1 MGAARPVRKP
11 GAGGPFRI
19 NPLDSPLPRCRTPS
33 VPVPTAAL
41 TKKNFYK
48 DSVALMR
55 ISQTVGGRE
64 GIARVSLLMG
74 TPANKDILG
83 QAGLLVAELAG
94 AAPADLMILVEGEQS
109 ALAPALEA
117 IEAALAGGDAAPS
130 AGTVEIAPRSIAM
143 GQERLAGATLAQ
155 VSVPGPYAAAEAL
168 KALKRG
174 LHVFLFSDNVPLA
187 EEQAVKRLAAKKG
200 LLVMGPD
207 CGTAIIAGVPLGF
220 ANAVR
225 RGGIGVVGASGTG
238 MQEVTC
244 RIHQL
249 GEGVSHAIGTGSRD
263 VYEEIG
269 GTTLL
274 AGLELLARD
283 PATRVIVIVS
293 KPPAASVAE
302 RALAAVRKSG
312 KPAVVLFLGA
322 DLPGGGNVHPVATL
336 EQAAATAVALARGT
350 QSPPAA
356 SPAPAG
362 FEAAVAKL
370 APSQKFLRGLYSGG
384 TYCTEAQLVWRGR
397 GIAAWSN
404 APLEKRRALPH
415 HAASRE
421 HTAIDL
427 GADEF
432 TVGRPH
438 PMIDFTA
445 RLERLA
451 AEARDPA
458 VAAIVLDVV
467 LGYGAHP
474 DPAGALAPAVRAAR
488 AAAAKEGREL
498 LVLGFLCGTEEDPQP
513 LSSQTAQLAE
523 SGMILAAGSTA
534 AASLAA
540 RAAARK

>member
-1 MGAARPVRKP
+1 
-11 GAGGPFRI
+11 
-19 NPLDSPLPRCRTPS
+19 
-33 VPVPTAAL
+33 
-41 TKKNFYK
+41 
-48 DSVALMR
+48 MR
-55 ISQTVGGRE
+55 ISQQVSGRE
-64 GIARVSLLMG
+64 GVARVSLLMG

-83 QAGLLVAELAG
+83 QAGLLAPELAG
-94 AAPADLMILVEGEQS
+94 AAPADLMILVEGDDG
-109 ALAPALEA
+109 ALAPALVATEA
-117 IEAALAGGDAAPS
+117 LLAGGDAAPREG
-130 AGTVEIAPRSIAM
+130 AVEIAPRSIAM
-143 GQERLAGATLAQ
+143 GLERLAGATLAQ
-155 VSVPGPYAAAEAL
+155 ISVPGPYAGAEAL
-168 KALKRG
+168 KAVKRG

-187 EEQAVKRLAAKKG
+187 EERTVKQLATKKG

-207 CGTAIIAGVPLGF
+207 CGTAIIGGVPLGF
-220 ANAVR
+220 ANVVR

-263 VYEEIG
+263 VYDEIG

-312 KPAVVLFLGA
+312 KPAAVLFLGA
-322 DLPGGGNVHPVATL
+322 DLPAGGNVHPVATL

-350 QSPPAA
+350 PAAPAA
-356 SPAPAG
+356 SAAPAG
-362 FEAAVAKL
+362 FAAAVAKL
-370 APSQKFLRGLYSGG
+370 APLQKFLRGLYSGG
-384 TYCTEAQLVWRGR
+384 TYCTEAQLVWRSAGVT
-397 GIAAWSN
+397 AWSN
-404 APLEKRRALPH
+404 APLDKRLALPH

-438 PMIDFTA
+438 PMIDFAA

-467 LGYGAHP
+467 LGYGAHA

-488 AAAAKEGREL
+488 AAAAKDGRAL
-498 LVLGFLCGTEEDPQP
+498 LVLGFLCGTEEDPQR

-523 SGMILAAGSTA
+523 SGMVLAPGSTA
-534 AASLAA
+534 AAALAA
-540 RAAARK
+540 RAATRT

>member
-1 MGAARPVRKP
+1 M
-11 GAGGPFRI
+11 
-19 NPLDSPLPRCRTPS
+19 
-33 VPVPTAAL
+33 PTAAV

-55 ISQTVGGRE
+55 ISQTMGGRE
-64 GIARVSLLMG
+64 GLVRVSLLMG

-83 QAGLLVAELAG
+83 QTGLLVAELAG
-94 AAPADLMILVEGEQS
+94 AAPADLMILVEGGQD
-109 ALAPALEA
+109 ALAPALVA
-117 IEAALAGGDAAPS
+117 IEAALAGGDATPS
-130 AGTVEIAPRSIAM
+130 ADTVEIAPRSIAM

-225 RGGIGVVGASGTG
+225 RGAVGVVGASGTG

-283 PATRVIVIVS
+283 PATGVIVIVS
-293 KPPAASVAE
+293 NRRRRGGVPSARWRRAQVEQTRGRPVPRRGPKWRQRHRSRRSNRRLHRGRARRERNPRRRQAIARGPAVARQRRRQKFCAKLCWAARIAPKRSSSARCRRRGVVGAPLGKRWRAAE
-302 RALAAVRKSG
+302 RG
-312 KPAVVLFLGA
+312 EP
-322 DLPGGGNVHPVATL
+322 
-336 EQAAATAVALARGT
+336 RG
-350 QSPPAA
+350 
-356 SPAPAG
+356 
-362 FEAAVAKL
+362 V
-370 APSQKFLRGLYSGG
+370 
-384 TYCTEAQLVWRGR
+384 
-397 GIAAWSN
+397 
-404 APLEKRRALPH
+404 
-415 HAASRE
+415 
-421 HTAIDL
+421 DL

-432 TVGRPH
+432 TVGRRSDDRP
-438 PMIDFTA
+438 
-445 RLERLA
+445 A
-451 AEARDPA
+451 AQLNALRRRRA
-458 VAAIVLDVV
+458 TCVAAIVLDVV
-467 LGYGAHP
+467 LGYGRTRIQP
-474 DPAGALAPAVRAAR
+474 LPAVRGPRGAAGAGASQR
-488 AAAAKEGREL
+488 LPLRHRGGPAAASCR
-498 LVLGFLCGTEEDPQP
+498 
-513 LSSQTAQLAE
+513 TAQLPRHGAHPTPLGRRRH
-523 SGMILAAGSTA
+523 SPRVAT
-534 AASLAA
+534 
-540 RAAARK
+540 R

>member
-1 MGAARPVRKP
+1 VPIAA
-11 GAGGPFRI
+11 
-19 NPLDSPLPRCRTPS
+19 T
-33 VPVPTAAL
+33 

-55 ISQTVGGRE
+55 ISQTVAGRA
-64 GIARVSLLMG
+64 GLARVSLLMG

-83 QAGLLVAELAG
+83 QAGLLVPEIAG
-94 AAPADLMILVEGEQS
+94 AAPADLMILVEGEPQ
-109 ALAPALEA
+109 ALAGALEA
-117 IEAALAGGDAAPS
+117 IEAALAGGDARPS
-130 AGTVEIAPRSIAM
+130 GGAIEIAPRSIAM
-143 GQERLAGATLAQ
+143 GLERLADATLAQ

-225 RGGIGVVGASGTG
+225 RGAIGIVGASGTG

-263 VYEEIG
+263 VYDEIG

-274 AGLELLARD
+274 AGIDLLARD

-293 KPPAASVAE
+293 KPPAARVAE
-302 RALAAVRKSG
+302 RALAAVRKTG

-322 DLPGGGNVHPVATL
+322 DLPGGGDVHPVATL

-350 QSPPAA
+350 KPASA
-356 SPAPAG
+356 GGAAPAG
-362 FEAAVAKL
+362 FDAAVAKL
-370 APSQKFLRGLYSGG
+370 KPSQQFLRGLYSGG
-384 TYCTEAQLVWRGR
+384 TYCTEAQLLWRAS

-404 APLEKRRALPH
+404 APLDKRLALPH
-415 HAASRE
+415 GVASRE

-438 PMIDFTA
+438 PMIDFAA

-467 LGYGAHP
+467 LGYGAHA

-488 AAAAKEGREL
+488 AAAAQDGREL
-498 LVLGFLCGTEEDPQP
+498 LVLGFLCGTEDDPQR
-513 LSSQTAQLAE
+513 LSSQTATLAA
-523 SGMILAAGSTA
+523 SGMVLAPGSTA
-534 AASLAA
+534 AAALAA
-540 RAAARK
+540 RAARRG

>member
-1 MGAARPVRKP
+1 MPIAATTR
-11 GAGGPFRI
+11 
-19 NPLDSPLPRCRTPS
+19 
-33 VPVPTAAL
+33 
-41 TKKNFYK
+41 KNFYK

-55 ISQTVGGRE
+55 ISQTVGRRE
-64 GIARVSLLMG
+64 GLARVSLLMG

-83 QAGLLVAELAG
+83 QAGLLVAEFAG
-94 AAPADLMILVEGEQS
+94 AAPADLMILVEGEPG

-117 IEAALAGGDAAPS
+117 IEAALAGGDVKAA
-130 AGTVEIAPRSIAM
+130 AGAVEIAPRSIAM

-187 EEQAVKRLAAKKG
+187 EEQAVKRLAAKKR

-225 RGGIGVVGASGTG
+225 RGAIGVVGASGTG

-274 AGLELLARD
+274 AGLDLLARD
-283 PATRVIVIVS
+283 PGTRVIVIVS

-322 DLPGGGNVHPVATL
+322 ELPGGGNVHPVATL
-336 EQAAATAVALARGT
+336 EQAAAAAVALARGT
-350 QSPPAA
+350 PAA
-356 SPAPAG
+356 QPANGAPAG
-362 FEAAVAKL
+362 FDAAVAKL
-370 APSQKFLRGLYSGG
+370 TPSQKFLRGLYSGG
-384 TYCTEAQLVWRGR
+384 TYCTEAQLVWRAA
-397 GIAAWSN
+397 GITAWSN
-404 APLEKRRALPH
+404 APLDKRLALPH

-438 PMIDFTA
+438 PMIDFAA

-467 LGYGAHP
+467 LGYGAHA

-488 AAAAKEGREL
+488 TAAAKDGRAL
-498 LVLGFLCGTEEDPQP
+498 LVLGFLCGTEEDPQR
-513 LSSQTAQLAE
+513 LSSQAAQLAE
-523 SGMILAAGSTA
+523 SGMVLAPGSTA
-534 AASLAA
+534 TAALAA
-540 RAAARK
+540 RAATRT

>member
-1 MGAARPVRKP
+1 MGHGGAA
-11 GAGGPFRI
+11 AGSQAGRRW
-19 NPLDSPLPRCRTPS
+19 PLSHQPIRLAPSPLPHPA
-33 VPVPTAAL
+33 VPVPTAAF

-55 ISQTVGGRE
+55 ISQTVAGRA
-64 GIARVSLLMG
+64 GLARVSLLMG
-74 TPANKDILG
+74 TPANKAILG
-83 QAGLLVAELAG
+83 EGGLLVAELAG
-94 AAPADLMILVEGEQS
+94 AAPADLMVLVEGEPG
-109 ALAPALEA
+109 ALPPALEA
-117 IEAALAGGDAAPS
+117 IEAALAGGDATPP

-143 GQERLAGATLAQ
+143 GQEQLAGATLAQ

-225 RGGIGVVGASGTG
+225 RGAIGVVGASGTG

-283 PATRVIVIVS
+283 SATRVIVIVS
-293 KPPAASVAE
+293 KPPVASVAE
-302 RALAAVRKSG
+302 RALSAVRESG
-312 KPAVVLFLGA
+312 KPTVVLFLGA
-322 DLPGGGNVHPVATL
+322 DLPGGGNIHPVGTL
-336 EQAAATAVALARGT
+336 EQAAEAAVALARGAQPGRT
-350 QSPPAA
+350 TA
-356 SPAPAG
+356 PAPAG
-362 FEAAVAKL
+362 FDAAVAKL
-370 APSQKFLRGLYSGG
+370 APTQKFLRGLYSGG
-384 TYCTEAQLVWRGR
+384 TYCTEAQLVWRGA

-404 APLEKRRALPH
+404 APLDKRLALPH

-421 HTAIDL
+421 
-427 GADEF
+427 
-432 TVGRPH
+432 
-438 PMIDFTA
+438 
-445 RLERLA
+445 
-451 AEARDPA
+451 
-458 VAAIVLDVV
+458 
-467 LGYGAHP
+467 
-474 DPAGALAPAVRAAR
+474 
-488 AAAAKEGREL
+488 
-498 LVLGFLCGTEEDPQP
+498 
-513 LSSQTAQLAE
+513 
-523 SGMILAAGSTA
+523 
-534 AASLAA
+534 
-540 RAAARK
+540 

>member
-11 GAGGPFRI
+11 GAGGPFAI
-19 NPLDSPLPRCRTPS
+19 NPLDSPFLSPPARIA
-33 VPVPTAAL
+33 VPTAAL
-41 TKKNFYK
+41 TRKNFYK

-55 ISQTVGGRE
+55 ISQTVMGGE
-64 GIARVSLLMG
+64 GIGRVSLLMG

-94 AAPADLMILVEGEQS
+94 AAPADLMILVEGEQD
-109 ALAPALEA
+109 ALASALEA
-117 IEAALAGGDAAPS
+117 IEGALAGGDAAPS
-130 AGTVEIAPRSIAM
+130 AGTVEITPRSIAM

-187 EEQAVKRLAAKKG
+187 EEQAVKRLAAKKS

-225 RGGIGVVGASGTG
+225 RGAIGVVGASGTG

-283 PATRVIVIVS
+283 AMTRVIVIVS

-302 RALAAVRKSG
+302 RALTAVRESG

-336 EQAAATAVALARGT
+336 DQAAETAVALARGT
-350 QSPPAA
+350 K
-356 SPAPAG
+356 PAPAAGSLPAG
-362 FEAAVAKL
+362 FDAAVATL

-384 TYCTEAQLVWRGR
+384 TYCTEAQLVWRSA

-404 APLEKRRALPH
+404 APLDKRLALPH

-438 PMIDFTA
+438 PMIDFAA

-467 LGYGAHP
+467 LGYGAHA

-498 LVLGFLCGTEEDPQP
+498 LVIGFLCGTEEDPQR

-523 SGMILAAGSTA
+523 SGMVLAPGSTA

>member
-1 MGAARPVRKP
+1 MPIAATVR
-11 GAGGPFRI
+11 
-19 NPLDSPLPRCRTPS
+19 
-33 VPVPTAAL
+33 
-41 TKKNFYK
+41 KNFYQ

-55 ISQTVGGRE
+55 ISQGVAGRA
-64 GIARVSLLMG
+64 GLARVSLLMG

-83 QAGLLVAELAG
+83 QAGLLAPELDG
-94 AAPADLMILVEGEQS
+94 ATPTDLMILVEGDGD

-117 IEAALAGGDAAPS
+117 IAAELKGGDAKAP
-130 AGTVEIAPRSIAM
+130 ADAIELAPRSIAM
-143 GQERLAGATLAQ
+143 GLERLAGATLAQ

-207 CGTAIIAGVPLGF
+207 CGTAIVGGVPLGF

-225 RGGIGVVGASGTG
+225 RGAIGVAGASGTG

-249 GEGVSHAIGTGSRD
+249 GEGVSHALGTGSRD
-263 VYEEIG
+263 VYEAVG

-274 AGLELLARD
+274 AAIDLLARD
-283 PATRVIVIVS
+283 PATRVIAIVS
-293 KPPAASVAE
+293 KPPAPGVAG
-302 RALAAVRKSG
+302 RALAALRKSG

-322 DLPGGGNVHPVATL
+322 ELPEEGSVHPVATL
-336 EQAAATAVALARGT
+336 EAAAATAVALARGT
-350 QSPPAA
+350 SVAASTPAAPAA
-356 SPAPAG
+356 STAAPAPAG
-362 FEAAVAKL
+362 FDAAVARLK
-370 APSQKFLRGLYSGG
+370 PSQKFLRGLYSGG
-384 TYCTEAQLVWRGR
+384 TYCTEAQLVWRGA
-397 GIAAWSN
+397 GLDAWSN
-404 APLEKRRALPH
+404 APLDKRFALPH
-415 HAASRE
+415 LAASRS

-438 PMIDFTA
+438 PMIDFAA
-445 RLERLA
+445 RLERLGE
-451 AEARDPA
+451 EARDPA

-467 LGYGAHP
+467 LGYGAHA

-488 AAAAKEGREL
+488 AAAARDGRDL
-498 LVLGFLCGTEEDPQP
+498 LVLGFLCGTDGDPQP
-513 LSSQTAQLAE
+513 LAAQAAALAE
-523 SGMILAAGSTA
+523 CGMVLAPGSTA
-534 AASLAA
+534 AAKLAA
-540 RAAARK
+540 RAATRS

>member
-1 MGAARPVRKP
+1 M
-11 GAGGPFRI
+11 
-19 NPLDSPLPRCRTPS
+19 
-33 VPVPTAAL
+33 PTAAV
-41 TKKNFYK
+41 TRKNFYK

-55 ISQTVGGRE
+55 ISQTVAERPGVG
-64 GIARVSLLMG
+64 RVSLLMG

-83 QAGLLVAELAG
+83 QAGLLVPELAG
-94 AAPADLMILVEGEQS
+94 AAPADLMILVEGEPG
-109 ALAPALEA
+109 ALPAALET
-117 IEAALAGGDAAPS
+117 IEVALAGGDAAPS

-143 GQERLAGATLAQ
+143 GQERLADATLAQ

-225 RGGIGVVGASGTG
+225 RGAIGVVGASGTG

-263 VYEEIG
+263 VYGEIG
-269 GTTLL
+269 GATLL
-274 AGLELLARD
+274 AGLDLLARD

-302 RALAAVRKSG
+302 RALAAVRESG
-312 KPAVVLFLGA
+312 KPAVALFLGA

-336 EQAAATAVALARGT
+336 EQAAAAAVALARGVK
-350 QSPPAA
+350 PAPAA
-356 SPAPAG
+356 AQAPAG
-362 FEAAVAKL
+362 FAAAVTKL
-370 APSQKFLRGLYSGG
+370 APSQKYLRGLYSGG
-384 TYCTEAQLVWRGR
+384 TYCTEAQLAWRAA
-397 GIAAWSN
+397 GITAWSN
-404 APLEKRRALPH
+404 APLDKRLALPH

-438 PMIDFTA
+438 PMIDFAA

-467 LGYGAHP
+467 LGYGAHA

-488 AAAAKEGREL
+488 AAAARDGREL
-498 LVLGFLCGTEEDPQP
+498 LVLGFLCGVDEDPQP
-513 LSSQTAQLAE
+513 LSSQTATLAE
-523 SGMILAAGSTA
+523 SGMILAPGSTA
-534 AASLAA
+534 AAVLAA
-540 RAAARK
+540 RAATRT

>member
-1 MGAARPVRKP
+1 M
-11 GAGGPFRI
+11 
-19 NPLDSPLPRCRTPS
+19 
-33 VPVPTAAL
+33 PTAAV
-41 TKKNFYK
+41 TRKNFYK

-64 GIARVSLLMG
+64 GLAHVSLLMG

-83 QAGLLVAELAG
+83 EAGLLVAELAG
-94 AAPADLMILVEGEQS
+94 AAPADLMILVEGEQG

-117 IEAALAGGDAAPS
+117 IEAALAGGEATPP
-130 AGTVEIAPRSIAM
+130 AGTIEIAPRSIAM
-143 GQERLAGATLAQ
+143 GQERLPGATLAQ

-187 EEQAVKRLAAKKG
+187 EEQAVKRLAARKG

-225 RGGIGVVGASGTG
+225 RGVIGVVGASGTG

-336 EQAAATAVALARGT
+336 EQAAATAVALARGL
-350 QSPPAA
+350 QPARCVSA
-356 SPAPAG
+356 APAG
-362 FEAAVAKL
+362 FETAVAKL

-384 TYCTEAQLVWRGR
+384 TYCTEAQLVWRGA
-397 GIAAWSN
+397 GIVAWSN
-404 APLEKRRALPH
+404 APLDKRLTLPH
-415 HAASRE
+415 DAASRE

-438 PMIDFTA
+438 PMIDFAA

-451 AEARDPA
+451 REARDPA

-467 LGYGAHP
+467 LGYGAHA

-513 LSSQTAQLAE
+513 LSLQTAELAE

-534 AASLAA
+534 AAMLAA
-540 RAAARK
+540 RAAAGK

>member
-1 MGAARPVRKP
+1 MPAAAFVRQ
-11 GAGGPFRI
+11 
-19 NPLDSPLPRCRTPS
+19 
-33 VPVPTAAL
+33 
-41 TKKNFYK
+41 NFYK

-55 ISQTVGGRE
+55 IAQAVQARD

-74 TPANKDILG
+74 TPANRDLLG
-83 QAGLLVAELAG
+83 QAGLLMPELAG
-94 AAPADLMILVEGEQS
+94 AAPADLMIVVEGEQR
-109 ALAPALEA
+109 ALAGALEA
-117 IEAALAGGDAAPS
+117 IETALAGAEAKPPS
-130 AGTVEIAPRSIAM
+130 GAVEIAPRSIAM
-143 GQERLAGATLAQ
+143 GLERLADATLAQ

-187 EEQAVKRLAAKKG
+187 EEHAVKRLAAQKG

-225 RGGIGVVGASGTG
+225 RGAIGVVGASGTG

-269 GTTLL
+269 GTTLR

-302 RALAAVRKSG
+302 RALAAVRGSG
-312 KPAVVLFLGA
+312 KPVVVLFLGA
-322 DLPGGGNVHPVATL
+322 DLPGGGNIHPVATL

-350 QSPPAA
+350 RPVQAA
-356 SPAPAG
+356 SPAP
-362 FEAAVAKL
+362 EAVDAALAKL

-384 TYCTEAQLVWRGR
+384 TYCTEAQLVWRCAGL
-397 GIAAWSN
+397 ATWSN
-404 APLEKRRALPH
+404 APLEKRYALPH
-415 HAASRE
+415 GAPSRE

-438 PMIDFTA
+438 PMIDFGA

-467 LGYGAHP
+467 LGYGAHA
-474 DPAGALAPAVRAAR
+474 DPAGVLAPAVRDAR
-488 AAAAKEGREL
+488 AAAAKDGRNL
-498 LVLGFLCGTEEDPQP
+498 LVLGFLCGTGDDPQRLP
-513 LSSQTAQLAE
+513 VQAAKLAE
-523 SGMILAAGSTA
+523 SGMILATGSTA
-534 AASLAA
+534 AAELAA
-540 RAAARK
+540 RAAIRK